1 MNFLRIFN
9 NIFSIVSSKDKL
21 SYFYLQILIFFSCF
35 VELLNIFLLY
45 IFTKILIDGSFIF
58 NNKYIFFD
66 YLYLIVKENPKFFI
80 LIFLII
86 TNFLSI
92 IINLYINWKTS
103 EISESIYQSLSNK
116 LYYTHL
122 KNEGVNKFSK
132 TFSDY
137 TKVILHDLTEIKIR
151 IFIPLMSLNHKLFLV
166 LFFALSLF
174 ILSPKIIFIAFPS
187 LLLLYWLLF
196 KLVKGISLKIVNKIN
211 DSVSKKIKIL
221 NESFYGFKEI
231 LLLGLQNSYYSHFK
245 SVGAEVGHLTGIGSV
260 ISYLPRVFIE
270 LLIILI
276 VLFFLYFS
284 SNNLIA
290 SELVLPTIIAIGLA
304 GLKIIPA
311 MNQVYFNLMNIRNG
325 IFYLNKVK
333 KEFKKYLSPNDNER
347 KYFKRKFFFKK
358 NFFFKKSITF
368 KNIYLKYNDNFIIKN
383 FTLKIAKN
391 KILGI
396 AGPSGAGKSSLI
408 DLIIGFIKPSNGKFL
423 IDNVGF
429 NRKLIKS
436 WQQNFFL
443 VTQNVFLSNQTIAE
457 NIAFGQD
464 LKKININKIK
474 EVSKILKLD
483 KIINRF
489 PEKYFHTINDMG
501 IGFSNGEKQRISLAR
516 ALYFDKNFLILD
528 EATNALDSISENLI
542 LNYIK
547 KIKNKTVILITHR
560 LKTLKFCD
568 QVILL
573 DNGSLVYD
581 GSYQRL
587 LKNKSSFKTLI
598 NLNS

>member
-35 VELLNIFLLY
+35 VELLNIFLLF
-45 IFTKILIDGSFIF
+45 IFTKILIDGSFIL
-58 NNKYIFFD
+58 NNKYIFFE

-86 TNFLSI
+86 TNVLSI
-92 IINLYINWKTS
+92 IVNLYINWKTS
-103 EISESIYQSLSNK
+103 VISESIYQSLSNK

-166 LFFALSLF
+166 LFFALSAF
-174 ILSPKIIFIAFPS
+174 VLSPKIIFIAFPS
-187 LLLLYWLLF
+187 LLLLYWFLF
-196 KLVKGISLKIVNKIN
+196 KLVKSISLKIVNKIN

-231 LLLGLQNSYYSHFK
+231 LLLGLQNNYYSHFK
-245 SVGAEVGHLTGIGSV
+245 SVGAEAGHLTGIGSV

-276 VLFFLYFS
+276 VLLFLYFS
-284 SNNLIA
+284 SNNLIN
-290 SELVLPTIIAIGLA
+290 SELVLPTIIAIGFA

-311 MNQVYFNLMNIRNG
+311 MNQVYYNLMSIRNG
-325 IFYLNKVK
+325 IFYLNKIK
-333 KEFKKYLSPNDNER
+333 KEFKHYLSLNVNER

-358 NFFFKKSITF
+358 KFFFQKNITF
-368 KNIYLKYNDNFIIKN
+368 KNIYIKYNDNFIIKN
-383 FTLKIAKN
+383 FTFKIAKN

-396 AGPSGAGKSSLI
+396 VGPSGAGKSSLI

-423 IDNVGF
+423 IDNVEF

-443 VTQNVFLSNQTIAE
+443 VTQNIFLSNSTIAE
-457 NIAFGQD
+457 NIAFGVE
-464 LKKININKIK
+464 LKEIDINKV
-474 EVSKILKLD
+474 ERVSKMLQLD
-483 KIINRF
+483 KIIEKLPN
-489 PEKYFHTINDMG
+489 KYFYKVNDMG

-560 LKTLKFCD
+560 LRTLKFCD
-568 QVILL
+568 QVILI

>member
-1 MNFLRIFN
+1 M
-9 NIFSIVSSKDKL
+9 
-21 SYFYLQILIFFSCF
+21 
-35 VELLNIFLLY
+35 
-45 IFTKILIDGSFIF
+45 
-58 NNKYIFFD
+58 
-66 YLYLIVKENPKFFI
+66 YLIVKVNPKFFI

-122 KNEGVNKFSK
+122 RNEGVNKFSK

-166 LFFALSLF
+166 LFFALSVF
-174 ILSPKIIFIAFPS
+174 ILSPKIILIAFPS

-196 KLVKGISLKIVNKIN
+196 KLVKGLSLKIVNKIN

-245 SVGAEVGHLTGIGSV
+245 SVGAEAGHLTGIGSV

-276 VLFFLYFS
+276 VLLFLYFS

-290 SELVLPTIIAIGLA
+290 SELFLPSIVAIGLA

-423 IDNVGF
+423 IDNIEF

-489 PEKYFHTINDMG
+489 PEKYFHKINDMG

-528 EATNALDSISENLI
+528 EATNALDSISENFI

-560 LKTLKFCD
+560 LKTLKICD
-568 QVILL
+568 QIILI
-573 DNGSLVYD
+573 DDGTLVYK
-581 GSYQRL
+581 GTYNK
-587 LKNKSSFKTLI
+587 LKNNKFLFKDLVD
-598 NLNS
+598 L

>member
-1 MNFLRIFN
+1 MNYLRIFN
-9 NIFSIVSSKDKL
+9 NILSIVSSKDKL

-58 NNKYIFFD
+58 NNKYILFD

-122 KNEGVNKFSK
+122 RNEGVNKFSK

-166 LFFALSLF
+166 LFFALSVF

-196 KLVKGISLKIVNKIN
+196 KLVKGLSLKIVNKIN

-245 SVGAEVGHLTGIGSV
+245 SVGAEAGHLTGIGSV

-276 VLFFLYFS
+276 VLLFLYFS

-290 SELVLPTIIAIGLA
+290 SELFLPTIVAIGLA

-423 IDNVGF
+423 IDNIEF

-489 PEKYFHTINDMG
+489 PEKYFHKINDMG